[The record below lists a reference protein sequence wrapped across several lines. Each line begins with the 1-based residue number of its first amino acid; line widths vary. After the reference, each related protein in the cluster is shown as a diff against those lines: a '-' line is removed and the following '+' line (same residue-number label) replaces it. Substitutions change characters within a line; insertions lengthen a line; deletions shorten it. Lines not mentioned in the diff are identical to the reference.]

1 MPISPTAPQGVPP
14 IGRVACS
21 VINLSLPCPW
31 HQIMI
36 RLASTSPF
44 CWDLTILR
52 LRATPRADR
61 NFDGV
66 PRTDLTP
73 RPHHYG
79 PVLNGAADVP
89 VTAHAHLTR
98 RAGNRASSKSTLG
111 TNTVSVDFDCVARP
125 GTRAYTHEL
134 LRMPF
139 SLLPFSR
146 RVGSRKSQRRTLT

>member
-1 MPISPTAPQGVPP
+1 MP
-14 IGRVACS
+14 
-21 VINLSLPCPW
+21 
-31 HQIMI
+31 M
-36 RLASTSPF
+36 ASNHDPSCVYIAILLGSDNFETSRDP
-44 CWDLTILR
+44 
-52 LRATPRADR
+52 AAPRADR

-89 VTAHAHLTR
+89 VTAHAQLTR